1 MTIHQYNQQVK
12 MHADDL
18 YRFVLKNIRN
28 QQDAEDIVQQSY
40 EILWLKKEE
49 VDLEKIKSYLFT
61 VGYHKLVDA
70 LRKKKKTHL
79 VESIPEKFG
88 GSSETKNHDV
98 KKAVNEALEK
108 LPDLQKQ
115 LVLLKDY
122 EGYSYEEIGNI
133 TKLSENQVKVYLF
146 RARLQLKTSL
156 IGLENH
162 I

>member
-40 EILWLKKEE
+40 EILWMKKEE

-70 LRKKKKTHL
+70 LRKKKK
-79 VESIPEKFG
+79 
-88 GSSETKNHDV
+88 
-98 KKAVNEALEK
+98 
-108 LPDLQKQ
+108 
-115 LVLLKDY
+115 
-122 EGYSYEEIGNI
+122 
-133 TKLSENQVKVYLF
+133 
-146 RARLQLKTSL
+146 
-156 IGLENH
+156 H
-162 I
+162 IW

>member
-1 MTIHQYNQQVK
+1 
-12 MHADDL
+12 
-18 YRFVLKNIRN
+18 
-28 QQDAEDIVQQSY
+28 
-40 EILWLKKEE
+40 
-49 VDLEKIKSYLFT
+49 
-61 VGYHKLVDA
+61 
-70 LRKKKKTHL
+70 L

-98 KKAVNEALEK
+98 KKAVNQALEK